1 MESSK
6 IYTELEAK
14 LTQYI
19 AEKKLRK
26 TEERYIILKQICS
39 FSSHFDI
46 CMLEQRFNEINYFVS
61 RATLYNTIE
70 LLVKAGFLITHQFA
84 SKSTHYELRILAEIY
99 SHLICTACGAVREV
113 RDVALKK
120 NVSNIKITRFTPA
133 FSTIYVYGICS
144 KCKYKMQ
151 KKSNNNNKDITRK

>member
-6 IYTELEAK
+6 IYTELEAA

-19 AEKKLRK
+19 AERKLRR

-39 FSSHFDI
+39 FTSHFDI
-46 CMLEQRFNEINYFVS
+46 CMLEQKFSEINYFVS
-61 RATLYNTIE
+61 RATLYNTID
-70 LLVKAGFLITHQFA
+70 LLLHAGFLITHQFA
-84 SKSTHYELRILAEIY
+84 SKSTHYELRILAEMY

-113 RDVALKK
+113 RDAALKK
-120 NVSNIKITRFTPA
+120 NVSKIKITRFTPA

-151 KKSNNNNKDITRK
+151 KKSNNKDITRK